1 MHPTSTL
8 FAKKVNLPDERTG
21 TFMVFKTFDRMSY
34 GLIMEAKDV
43 IRVADKVESP

>member
-1 MHPTSTL
+1 
-8 FAKKVNLPDERTG
+8 
-21 TFMVFKTFDRMSY
+21 MVFKTFDRMSY